1 MPHLRL
7 PRGSTPY
14 YPAFA
19 PQALG
24 GSLDR
29 PSEDSLPALPTLSG
43 SPRCLSVSRR
53 ASRAHLC
60 PSRRYGAADLPDA
73 DLKLRERLGH
83 ALPVAFG
90 ILWRQ
95 RVLIR
100 AYLAPTLPSRRPG
113 R

>member
-1 MPHLRL
+1 MVLNPLSTSPWGISQLSFKGPPLSPPDPFVLTVVPLSPSSRL
-7 PRGSTPY
+7 SCSSVP
-14 YPAFA
+14 F
-19 PQALG
+19 PQ
-24 GSLDR
+24 
-29 PSEDSLPALPTLSG
+29 
-43 SPRCLSVSRR
+43 
-53 ASRAHLC
+53 
-60 PSRRYGAADLPDA
+60 RYGAADLPDA